1 MAGVV
6 SIPAEAPFAATL
18 ARGLLAEHG
27 PRGLARLRL
36 VLPSR
41 RACLVM
47 QEAFL
52 DANAG
57 APLLPP
63 RLVPVGD
70 AAGELGLLDAAAEW
84 GVPPALGDL
93 QRRFLL
99 FELVRRVQ
107 SELPDEQAFRLADA
121 LRELIDE
128 LDQEDVP
135 VTALAGLEAGDAP
148 EHWQRIARFLD
159 LLAGTWGA
167 IEREAGG
174 IGRVA
179 RRGRLLTE
187 VAARWREQ
195 DPGPV
200 VVAGVTGS
208 VPAVAALM
216 ATVAALP
223 GGRVVLP
230 GVDPAPA
237 PGLAEATG
245 PAHPQWGFARLLE
258 RLGLTLQAV
267 PSWPD
272 DLAAGDQRRRLLG
285 AMTTPA
291 TLTPP
296 AVDLDRALA
305 GVEIVEAPDVGSEAL
320 AVALRLRELLE
331 TDGRALV
338 VAPDRQLARR
348 IAAELERFD
357 LAVEDSAGQP
367 LDQTAPGSFALLVAH
382 AALDPDPVVPA
393 LAVLKHPLA
402 RAGRDAATCRRL
414 ARALERTG
422 EAAAGRGVAAG
433 AGERVLEHGERR
445 HDRVGVEGGVRHQQ
459 RETAGRG
466 LIERLTGAVL
476 HGEVEALELGGDAAG
491 ELAVG
496 CHDQGTAVGL
506 QQLAQAQR
514 HRECLAP
521 DVRRLDDLD
530 ARERAVEVD
539 GGRGEGRRR
548 RHRAEQ
554 AAALVAGGEVVG
566 PARHRLERE
575 AQPFEQPRE
584 TPLRMRRARRLGEP
598 GRRGGVDAGQDD
610 ATAGQG
616 GDGRHQRRDGGHR
629 AGDAGDDDRAGV
641 LLAPACGDLRQEA
654 AAARHPTDPARL
666 ALDRAPGAGEQV
678 EKPRDALPVLGRVT
692 GLETG
697 QRGDRH
703 VLLVELVDEFAQGVG
718 EAKGLLVGQLGLD
731 AADQL
736 EQEKAPLEIAQRRR
750 HAPLG
755 GGVQEAQLTG
765 GVAHRHQAGRQ
776 EGCAGIGVEE
786 RLLHHQTGPPARQH
800 EPQPREP
807 ARPVLGEQPAGERRG
822 ERRFGGD
829 GDDAG
834 HGGFM
839 RAHPAWRKGWRRRR
853 RPGVRRRWSGRRSD
867 RRRLE
872 AGGEKAPGAVDA
884 LGVDA
889 VAEAA
894 ADLPLHRE
902 VEPLESLARRRQGL
916 HRHDLVEIA
925 VHQQQGR
932 LGAEL
937 VGQELGTDEGTRA
950 ADDTGERR
958 LVARRDVQRGH
969 RALREAEERAAL
981 GGEAALVALGVQ
993 ERRDVGGGPLHPLEQ
1008 RVVAAVHQAEPLPA
1022 HRRHVAGLGCV
1033 RREKGGVRQITPQ
1046 HRRQADEVVAVGA
1059 DAVQEDHERRRGTTR
1074 GGFDDGSFE
1083 RAHGGL
1089 PRGGCTGAAR

>member
-414 ARALERTG
+414 ARALERRLREG
-422 EAAAGRGVAAG
+422 VESPPGFKRLEAAATAAGGEVAEWFDGVAAATGELRSVREAEAVAFADLLAAHRTALSALAGDDGGDDRELWAGTTGHALAAFLDELATAG
-433 AGERVLEHGERR
+433 AGATVVASVAFAPMLASAMAASPVRRMEAGHPQIEILGRFEARLASADLVVLAGLNEGAWPPAPDPGPWLARR
-445 HDRVGVEGGVRHQQ
+445 HR
-459 RETAGRG
+459 
-466 LIERLTGAVL
+466 
-476 HGEVEALELGGDAAG
+476 EALGLPPPEQHLGFAAHDFVQLAASAPELLLTRSRRDAAG
-491 ELAVG
+491 APTVPSRLLDRWRRVLARARPPREI
-496 CHDQGTAVGL
+496 AVSRAL
-506 QQLAQAQR
+506 DWALAFDRPAGPLR
-514 HRECLAP
+514 PIARPKPAP
-521 DVRRLDDLD
+521 PAAARPRRLSVSDVERLIHNPYAVYAARVLRLEPLEPAHGGVD
-530 ARERAVEVD
+530 ARER
-539 GGRGEGRRR
+539 
-548 RHRAEQ
+548 
-554 AAALVAGGEVVG
+554 
-566 PARHRLERE
+566 
-575 AQPFEQPRE
+575 
-584 TPLRMRRARRLGEP
+584 
-598 GRRGGVDAGQDD
+598 
-610 ATAGQG
+610 
-616 GDGRHQRRDGGHR
+616 
-629 AGDAGDDDRAGV
+629 
-641 LLAPACGDLRQEA
+641 
-654 AAARHPTDPARL
+654 
-666 ALDRAPGAGEQV
+666 
-678 EKPRDALPVLGRVT
+678 
-692 GLETG
+692 
-697 QRGDRH
+697 
-703 VLLVELVDEFAQGVG
+703 
-718 EAKGLLVGQLGLD
+718 GLLV
-731 AADQL
+731 
-736 EQEKAPLEIAQRRR
+736 
-750 HAPLG
+750 
-755 GGVQEAQLTG
+755 
-765 GVAHRHQAGRQ
+765 HQAL
-776 EGCAGIGVEE
+776 E
-786 RLLHHQTGPPARQH
+786 RFVRTYPDVLPA
-800 EPQPREP
+800 
-807 ARPVLGEQPAGERRG
+807 
-822 ERRFGGD
+822 
-829 GDDAG
+829 
-834 HGGFM
+834 
-839 RAHPAWRKGWRRRR
+839 
-853 RPGVRRRWSGRRSD
+853 
-867 RRRLE
+867 
-872 AGGEKAPGAVDA
+872 AP
-884 LGVDA
+884 
-889 VAEAA
+889 
-894 ADLPLHRE
+894 
-902 VEPLESLARRRQGL
+902 
-916 HRHDLVEIA
+916 
-925 VHQQQGR
+925 
-932 LGAEL
+932 
-937 VGQELGTDEGTRA
+937 
-950 ADDTGERR
+950 
-958 LVARRDVQRGH
+958 
-969 RALREAEERAAL
+969 
-981 GGEAALVALGVQ
+981 EAALVAVGAEVFDRERLGDATVALWWPRFVRVAKWFV
-993 ERRDVGGGPLHPLEQ
+993 ETESARRGELE
-1008 RVVAAVHQAEPLPA
+1008 RVVAEAKAKLRLPVGDGEIELRGRIDRLDRRRDGSCAIVDYKTGTAPRRKEVTDGLRPQLPLLAALVEGGGLGVDGAAMVSRLAYLELKGGEPPGAEPLVLEDPA
-1022 HRRHVAGLGCV
+1022 DIVVRTLDGVKRLLAAYAAG
-1033 RREKGGVRQITPQ
+1033 
-1046 HRRQADEVVAVGA
+1046 EVPYLP
-1059 DAVQEDHERRRGTTR
+1059 
-1074 GGFDDGSFE
+1074 
-1083 RAHGGL
+1083 L
-1089 PRGGCTGAAR
+1089 PRPRASARADPVAPLARDQEWLDGEAGG